1 MKVAPVSIE
10 VNLDTGL
17 TMRGYEWPI
26 RGAPVV
32 LLHDYEEDLDVW
44 KDIDQELAKKGFRV
58 INLEL
63 RGHGFSDGEP
73 NNEYLFADVQGLL
86 KELGTV
92 WGPLGLC
99 THGHISEK
107 LFSIQGD
114 FAPKVH
120 VAVSPLFEE
129 QSGFEDASRQFDTSY
144 LVISGT
150 SDEKGTEQA
159 RQIFDRLGPK
169 KLWASVASV
178 QQGPKLLREH
188 QHLIGDMTLF
198 LQRYLVPLHQAWQEQ
213 AIDQAILDAKA
224 QDSEIK

>member
-10 VNLDTGL
+10 VNLDAGL

-44 KDIDQELAKKGFRV
+44 KDIDQELANKGFRV

-73 NNEYLFADVQGLL
+73 NNESLFSDVQSLL

-99 THGHISEK
+99 THGQISEK
-107 LFSIQGD
+107 LCSIHGS

-129 QSGFEDASRQFDTSY
+129 PSDYEDVSRQFDTSY

-150 SDEKGTEQA
+150 SDTKGNEQA

-169 KLWASVASV
+169 KLWASVASAK
-178 QQGPKLLREH
+178 QGPNLLREH
-188 QHLIGDMTLF
+188 QHLIGDMALF
-198 LQRYLVPLHQAWQEQ
+198 LQR
-213 AIDQAILDAKA
+213 
-224 QDSEIK
+224 